1 VTSVDV
7 SAMLVLLLQRTE
19 SYPCF
24 LYLIRMRRCGT
35 CTAEGF
41 VSLGYMFFYF
51 NDFSSGEEGGGGVDG
66 EVGRAN
72 RQGVLD
78 EKER

>member
-1 VTSVDV
+1 
-7 SAMLVLLLQRTE
+7 MLVLLLER
-19 SYPCF
+19 
-24 LYLIRMRRCGT
+24 
-35 CTAEGF
+35 TAEGF
-41 VSLGYMFFYF
+41 ISLGYMFFYF
-51 NDFSSGEEGGGGVDG
+51 NDFSAGEEGAGVDG